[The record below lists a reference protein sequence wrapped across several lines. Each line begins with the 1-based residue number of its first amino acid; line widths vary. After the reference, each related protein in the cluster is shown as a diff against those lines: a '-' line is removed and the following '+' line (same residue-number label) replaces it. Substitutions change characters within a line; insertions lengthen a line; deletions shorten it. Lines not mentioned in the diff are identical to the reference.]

1 MCTKTIF
8 KYGSSENYAISR
20 PFWFRLQL
28 LQNYYTTHSVN
39 LFEKLLIKGAN
50 FRLLGIVFRLTETKK
65 LSTFYHLAAIIIA
78 NCVGLELTNS
88 LPCFTMNSWARVN
101 VTYTD
106 VYMVENM
113 AAVKY
118 RRTRKFTCLVL
129 NVLIILYNIIYD
141 KENSKLDERNR

>member
-1 MCTKTIF
+1 MF
-8 KYGSSENYAISR
+8 HNEQLGQSEC
-20 PFWFRLQL
+20 P
-28 LQNYYTTHSVN
+28 YTN
-39 LFEKLLIKGAN
+39 
-50 FRLLGIVFRLTETKK
+50 
-65 LSTFYHLAAIIIA
+65 
-78 NCVGLELTNS
+78 
-88 LPCFTMNSWARVN
+88 
-101 VTYTD
+101 

>member
-1 MCTKTIF
+1 
-8 KYGSSENYAISR
+8 
-20 PFWFRLQL
+20 
-28 LQNYYTTHSVN
+28 
-39 LFEKLLIKGAN
+39 
-50 FRLLGIVFRLTETKK
+50 
-65 LSTFYHLAAIIIA
+65 
-78 NCVGLELTNS
+78 
-88 LPCFTMNSWARVN
+88 MNSWARVN

-141 KENSKLDERNR
+141 KENSNWMKGIGRKDLSIN

>member
-1 MCTKTIF
+1 MFTKTIF

-39 LFEKLLIKGAN
+39 LFEKLLSKEQTSG
-50 FRLLGIVFRLTETKK
+50 FLV
-65 LSTFYHLAAIIIA
+65 LSSDWLKPKNLAAIIIA